1 MSNMPTILFAGGGSG
16 GHIFPSIAIAQ
27 RVAQLQTHMNIHF
40 VVSNRAIDATIMAD
54 QQYQWT
60 PSPATPLPR
69 NLSQIF
75 SFIGNW
81 KKARKQAATLIR
93 DLDVKAILCCGGF
106 VSGAVAAEARR
117 KRIPVILLN
126 LDATPGIANR
136 YLAKRVDMVYTVYK
150 QENWH
155 HAECV
160 GLPLRLEAIGPND
173 KAQARAAM
181 GLNPNRRTLLIVGGS
196 QSAKSLNEMI
206 LEMMHLSSSSQVMR
220 QWQFLHIS
228 GEEDAPRL
236 EAAYRKTNINAVVL
250 PFTQKMGLAW
260 RSASVAISRSGA
272 GSVAEVWHNAVPT
285 IFMPYPYHKDQHQV
299 HNAQPLVEAGAALML
314 TDHVDPVENAHQ
326 IINPLTEMMV
336 NKVYR
341 QNMISWMLKTQPK
354 DGAQI
359 IARSLLRHTQN
370 PTD

>member
-1 MSNMPTILFAGGGSG
+1 MSNIPTILFAGGGSG

-40 VVSNRAIDATIMAD
+40 VVSNRQIDATIMAD

-60 PSPATPLPR
+60 SSPAAPLPR
-69 NLSQIF
+69 KVPQFF
-75 SFIGNW
+75 SFLGHW
-81 KKARKQAATLIR
+81 KKARQQAATLLR
-93 DLDVKAILCCGGF
+93 DLNVKAVLCGGGF

-136 YLAKRVDMVYTVYK
+136 YLAKRVDKVYTVYR

-160 GLPLRLEAIGPND
+160 GLPLRLEAIGPED
-173 KAQARAAM
+173 KAKARVEM
-181 GLNPNRRTLLIVGGS
+181 GLNPNRRTLLVVGGS
-196 QSAKSLNEMI
+196 QSAKSLNEMLI
-206 LEMMHLSSSSQVMR
+206 EMMYLSSSCQVMR

-228 GEEDAPRL
+228 GNEDAPRL
-236 EAAYRKTNINAVVL
+236 EAAYRKANINAVVL

-299 HNAQPLVEAGAALML
+299 HNAQPLLEAGAALML
-314 TDHVDPVENAHQ
+314 TDHVDPVQNAHQ

-341 QNMISWMLKTQPK
+341 QNMTDWLQKTQPK
-354 DGAQI
+354 DGAQVM
-359 IARSLLRHTQN
+359 ARTLLQHTQN
-370 PTD
+370 HSD